1 MSAVILVLADWII
14 VNVVRWGEVVYWTGL
29 PVQTVVAGLVICGVQ
44 QWLREPRAAGVGART
59 PNR

>member
-29 PVQTVVAGLVICGVQ
+29 PVQTLSLIHI
-44 QWLREPRAAGVGART
+44 
-59 PNR
+59 